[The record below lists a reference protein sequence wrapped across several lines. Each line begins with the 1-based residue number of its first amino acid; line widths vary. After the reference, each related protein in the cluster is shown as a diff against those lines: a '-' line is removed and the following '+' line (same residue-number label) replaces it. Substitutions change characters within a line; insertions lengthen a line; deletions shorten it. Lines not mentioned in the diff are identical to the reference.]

1 VAKPAADRVKPVGRV
16 IQQQARADCAAA
28 GRKFGIVSTINNG
41 HYGDGVA
48 RRTKRLWMD
57 EEKRSICFQ
66 TTAPGLSV
74 DQVALLYAVN
84 ANLIFK

>member
-1 VAKPAADRVKPVGRV
+1 
-16 IQQQARADCAAA
+16 
-28 GRKFGIVSTINNG
+28 VSTINNG

-57 EEKRSICFQ
+57 EEKRWICFP
-66 TTAPGLSV
+66 TAAPGLSV